1 VTEDTGRTPPS
12 ERRDPAAPDG
22 AAAGPFPDPPATLG
36 RPATRDRLAPLGRMA
51 RLGWNRLWPLVTEV
65 MTTKVEPQNPRRRRL
80 LGIDLVVAFDLVLT
94 AIVFGTGYSQLTD
107 VNAAASV
114 PGDGLAVLIVSIM
127 LAVPAT
133 LRERWPTV
141 AWATSLLGG
150 LWAASM
156 VAPFQAG
163 GVIVFLYTLYT
174 VAARASNRR
183 AVGTT
188 WAISALSAA
197 IAYPPGLPVSAIL
210 ITIPM
215 VVGISVYSRELHD
228 VVAHHMSVIAIQAEA
243 APYRVADP
251 PPELTESF
259 AGIRASALDGL
270 TELRRILGVLRAED
284 TERDTAPQPGL
295 ERLDEL
301 VTTARAAGHAVETE
315 TTGRPRALPPAMEL
329 SAYRILQEAV
339 SNVLRHAPG
348 APIRVRIDYGEADES
363 GLRISVV
370 NGPAATPA
378 PSARQGSGH
387 GLAGMRERTALLGGE
402 LTAAATAEGGYAVEV
417 DLPAAKVIVGDGG
430 SG

>member
-1 VTEDTGRTPPS
+1 
-12 ERRDPAAPDG
+12 
-22 AAAGPFPDPPATLG
+22 
-36 RPATRDRLAPLGRMA
+36 MA

-215 VVGISVYSRELHD
+215 VVGISVYSKRTAQRRLAEQERRHREERAVLQERQRIARELHD

-348 APIRVRIDYGEADES
+348 APIRVRLDYGEADES

-402 LTAAATAEGGYAVEV
+402 LTAAATADGGYAVEV